1 MTTQCDIHQDI
12 QKVLFSQ
19 EKLAKRIHEL
29 GEQISR
35 DYKGKKLIMVAVL
48 RGSVVFLSDL
58 MRQLTIPGEIDFLSA
73 SSYGDR
79 TYSSGELAI
88 GSFLR
93 SDPRGKDVLLVDD
106 ILDSGLTLSRLK
118 PMLHGMGANSVK
130 LAALFDK
137 PDRRKADI
145 SLDYCGFTIP
155 DEFIVGYG
163 LDYADQYRCLPY
175 VGLLKPEVYA
185 K

>member
-1 MTTQCDIHQDI
+1 MTENTIHQDI
-12 QKVLFSQ
+12 QTVLFSQ
-19 EKLAKRIHEL
+19 EQLAKRVHEL

-35 DYKGKKLIMVAVL
+35 DYKEKKLIMVAVL

-58 MRQLTIPGEIDFLSA
+58 MRELTIPGEIDFMSA
-73 SSYGDR
+73 SSYGKGAS
-79 TYSSGELAI
+79 SSGELAI

-106 ILDSGLTLSRLK
+106 ILDTGLTLARLK
-118 PMLHGMGANSVK
+118 PLLLGMGANSVK

-137 PDRRKADI
+137 PDRRKANI
-145 SLDYCGFTIP
+145 ALDYCGFTIP
-155 DEFIVGYG
+155 DDFIVGYG

-175 VGLLKPEVYA
+175 VGLLKPQVYS